1 MLGNQF
7 HSFSRKKV
15 SIAALAASSIVLAS
29 CSAGGDS
36 EASAQWR
43 EATSV
48 EDGGGMDALIEAAQA
63 EGSFNVMGL
72 YEDWANYG
80 ELLKVFG
87 EKYDIEINNDVSS
100 GSSQD
105 LVNAVKNRQ
114 GQDTSLDYLDTG
126 MSFAEGAKNDNLLA
140 EYYPETVADID
151 DDKQSGDGTW
161 YNHLGGNMAFGCD
174 AAAVEQCPTEWEDLL
189 SPEYHDKIAISGDP
203 TSGESGFMTV
213 LAASLAIGGSL
224 DDIQP
229 GLDFFSELSD
239 SGNLLPVEASAGT
252 IETGETPI
260 VIDWDYLLAPIAEDL
275 DGTGVDLQISLPS
288 ETVSSYY
295 AASINDD
302 APHPA
307 VARLWFEFL
316 FSDEGQ
322 NLLLDGYVK
331 PVRLQSMIDAGTVD
345 QDALDKLPEGS
356 LEDYPQASLEQRDS
370 QHPVLV
376 AGWGKAVG

>member
-48 EDGGGMDALIEAAQA
+48 EDGGGMDALIETAQA

-126 MSFAEGAKNDNLLA
+126 MSFAEGAKTTTFWRSTTQKPLLTSTMTSNPA
-140 EYYPETVADID
+140 TAH
-151 DDKQSGDGTW
+151 GT
-161 YNHLGGNMAFGCD
+161 
-174 AAAVEQCPTEWEDLL
+174 T
-189 SPEYHDKIAISGDP
+189 
-203 TSGESGFMTV
+203 T
-213 LAASLAIGGSL
+213 
-224 DDIQP
+224 
-229 GLDFFSELSD
+229 
-239 SGNLLPVEASAGT
+239 
-252 IETGETPI
+252 
-260 VIDWDYLLAPIAEDL
+260 
-275 DGTGVDLQISLPS
+275 
-288 ETVSSYY
+288 
-295 AASINDD
+295 
-302 APHPA
+302 
-307 VARLWFEFL
+307 
-316 FSDEGQ
+316 
-322 NLLLDGYVK
+322 
-331 PVRLQSMIDAGTVD
+331 
-345 QDALDKLPEGS
+345 
-356 LEDYPQASLEQRDS
+356 
-370 QHPVLV
+370 LV
-376 AGWGKAVG
+376 ATWPLVAMPLP